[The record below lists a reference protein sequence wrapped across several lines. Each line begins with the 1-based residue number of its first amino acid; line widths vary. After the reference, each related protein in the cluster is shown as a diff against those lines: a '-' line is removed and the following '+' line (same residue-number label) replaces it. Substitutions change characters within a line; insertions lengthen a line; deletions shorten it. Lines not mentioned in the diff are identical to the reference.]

1 MSIAINKPPANDR
14 FLAIAKYWKGTKWKT
29 IVVGIKNINNSEQAN
44 LILLV
49 KIRRTHPV
57 ISNIIAANKSSEE
70 IGSGNPLLVIYCAW
84 ALKFVILPGIAFM
97 KIALRSNLPK
107 KFKE

>member
-1 MSIAINKPPANDR
+1 MAINKPPAKER
-14 FLAIAKYWKGTKWKT
+14 FLATAKYWKGTKWKT
-29 IVVGIKNINNSEQAN
+29 IVVGIKKINNSEQAN
-44 LILLV
+44 FIFLV
-49 KIRRTHPV
+49 KIRRIHPV
-57 ISNIIAANKSSEE
+57 ISNIIAANNRSEE

-84 ALKFVILPGIAFM
+84 ALKFVIFPGIAFM